1 MENLTYR
8 RENYTIA
15 GTNLFWE
22 IPTYLLNPMSFGI
35 PVTRIFWRFSWFF
48 SQISL
53 GTFRDFLLKFLLGEL
68 MQWEM
73 ENIMEENF
81 SNPSKIKLM
90 YSTVL
95 VHRINTAEID
105 YSKET
110 VDL

>member
-1 MENLTYR
+1 
-8 RENYTIA
+8 
-15 GTNLFWE
+15 
-22 IPTYLLNPMSFGI
+22 
-35 PVTRIFWRFSWFF
+35 
-48 SQISL
+48 
-53 GTFRDFLLKFLLGEL
+53 

-105 YSKET
+105 YSIET